1 MRRAL
6 LIATDTYRDPTFG
19 ALRAPRLDAAEL
31 DVVLSDPA
39 IGGFDTEVLVNE
51 PVQHL
56 RERIETVLGQ
66 AGHDDLVLLYLSG
79 HGVKA
84 RLGDLHF
91 VTTDTRHTV
100 LATTSLDAAFVRRQI
115 DDSLAGQ
122 VVVWLDC
129 CYGGAFPSGMLPR
142 ATEDVDVV
150 QQLAEGRGCVVMTA
164 STHIQY
170 AYEPVGDHV
179 DDRAEPSVFTKAII
193 DGLRTGDAD
202 LDHDGEISARDL
214 YGYVHDRV
222 RRANPD
228 QTPTSSGTLSGD
240 LRIAYAGTPLP
251 SGLPDEL
258 RRLLRSPEDG
268 FRRAGLRILDD
279 RAQAGDQ
286 TSLAALRALAEGAD
300 QVLAAA
306 AQDILTARTTPAPP
320 AAPRPNTTTTIE
332 DETGQAIRT
341 VLRRSAPEFSAQG
354 VVGHGH
360 LRAVFSHDSS
370 MLAAGRRMRRTDGWR
385 TIFELPPYTE
395 FRAFSPDDRLV
406 VAFNH
411 TELIV
416 FRTATW
422 EQVASI
428 RFSGAVDQVGFN
440 HDGTLLAVTSRN
452 TTMIF
457 QAIGDRW
464 QHLDEPVFREVR
476 DVRFCPD
483 TPRLVVATVD
493 GRIELRDTAT
503 WTRLG
508 STTLVD
514 ARVTALRFGSLLA
527 AASKKTVTVWRT
539 DTWEVVSSAQLD
551 ESGYHGPVA
560 FGPELDVLI
569 CRGWHGIQIRNVA
582 DQREDPDRPVVARAE
597 REQAVPGRGLAV
609 RLDPEG
615 ERGVGLGAGPQGR

>member
-31 DVVLSDPA
+31 DAVLSDPA
-39 IGGFDTEVLVNE
+39 IGDFTTEVLVNE

-56 RERIETVLGQ
+56 RERIETVLGE

-150 QQLAEGRGCVVMTA
+150 QQLAEGRGCAVMTA

-222 RRANPD
+222 RRTNPD

-251 SGLPDEL
+251 PGLPDEL

-268 FRRAGLRILDD
+268 FRRAGLRILHE
-279 RAQAGDQ
+279 RAHSGDQ
-286 TSLAALRALAEGAD
+286 VSLAVLHALRGSAD
-300 QVLAAA
+300 QLLSAS
-306 AQDILTARTTPAPP
+306 AQEALTPRTTPRPDPP
-320 AAPRPNTTTTIE
+320 AAPHPNSGTTIE

-341 VLRRSAPEFSAQG
+341 ILRRSVPEFSAQG
-354 VVGHGH
+354 VVGHG
-360 LRAVFSHDSS
+360 LRVTPLLGVPRVQPRRPLGSWPSTTASS
-370 MLAAGRRMRRTDGWR
+370 SCSGRRTGSRWPPFASPDPSTRSASTTTARCWQSPRGASRRSSRRSVTAGSPSTSPCSARSATPGSAPTPRAWWSRRTTG
-385 TIFELPPYTE
+385 
-395 FRAFSPDDRLV
+395 
-406 VAFNH
+406 
-411 TELIV
+411 
-416 FRTATW
+416 
-422 EQVASI
+422 AS
-428 RFSGAVDQVGFN
+428 SCG
-440 HDGTLLAVTSRN
+440 
-452 TTMIF
+452 
-457 QAIGDRW
+457 
-464 QHLDEPVFREVR
+464 
-476 DVRFCPD
+476 
-483 TPRLVVATVD
+483 
-493 GRIELRDTAT
+493 
-503 WTRLG
+503 TRLPGRG
-508 STTLVD
+508 SAPRTSS
-514 ARVTALRFGSLLA
+514 AYRSRRFGSGR
-527 AASKKTVTVWRT
+527 SWPPR
-539 DTWEVVSSAQLD
+539 
-551 ESGYHGPVA
+551 
-560 FGPELDVLI
+560 
-569 CRGWHGIQIRNVA
+569 RG
-582 DQREDPDRPVVARAE
+582 RPSWCGAPT
-597 REQAVPGRGLAV
+597 PGRWSTPRSSSRASTA
-609 RLDPEG
+609 RLLSD
-615 ERGVGLGAGPQGR
+615 RSSTC